1 LLLAPFVKGS
11 AVGFVRV
18 KAKVWNVEKPESARE
33 VLLLADT
40 GAIYTVLP
48 RSLLEEMGVKSIGKR
63 KFKLADNRV
72 VERVVGIVGIE
83 VQGVRAHTI
92 AVFGDEGVYLL
103 GVTTLEELGLEVD
116 PVKGELR
123 PMELLLMLKRA
134 PSAR

>member
-1 LLLAPFVKGS
+1 
-11 AVGFVRV
+11 VGFVRV

-33 VLLLADT
+33 VLLLAGT

-72 VERVVGIVGIE
+72 VERDAGIVGIE

>member
-1 LLLAPFVKGS
+1 
-11 AVGFVRV
+11 VGFVRV

-63 KFKLADNRV
+63 KFKLANNQV
-72 VERVVGIVGIE
+72 IERDAGIVGIE
-83 VQGVRAHTI
+83 VQGIRAHTI

-123 PMELLLMLKRA
+123 PMELLLMLKQE
-134 PSAR
+134 P